1 MLTVMVVAVAPT
13 LLPAQSQWDLPPGVA
28 PPRVPSGAPMTPGRV
43 ELGRH
48 VCYDTR
54 PSGKDAQSCATC
66 HIQALAFTDGRAR
79 GVGSTGVQWAEVVPG
94 QAPSGR

>member
-48 VCYDTR
+48 ACYDTR
-54 PSGKDAQSCATC
+54 PSGTGAVLRHVS
-66 HIQALAFTDGRAR
+66 HSSLGVRRWSGAR
-79 GVGSTGVQWAEVVPG
+79 GRLNRYVQCAEVVPG